1 MSDDGAVQQ
10 TGDQQTLTGEETDA
24 DRPVPSTMLHCD
36 ECDARVL
43 RSRRGEHPHSLE
55 NADDVTTA
63 REKKLKEKV
72 PSDARVETADFVVT
86 FHYEMVEKVTVEAA
100 DKQEAKRRAE
110 RRQTFD
116 GELME
121 TLHTSRRKWSD
132 HTPASLEYLEEYN
145 LLPEDHD
152 VTEDDLAKVMDL
164 D

>member
-1 MSDDGAVQQ
+1 MSGAQQ
-10 TGDQQTLTGEETDA
+10 PLPGLTGATE
-24 DRPVPSTMLHCD
+24 RSIPSTMLYCEECD
-36 ECDARVL
+36 ERVL

-55 NADDVTTA
+55 DADDVTTA
-63 REKKLKEKV
+63 RENQLKEKV
-72 PSDARVETADFVVT
+72 PREARVETAEYNVT
-86 FHYEMVEKVTVEAA
+86 FHYEMVEQVTVEAA

-110 RRQTFD
+110 RKQTYD
-116 GELME
+116 GEIME

-132 HTPASLEYLEEYN
+132 ETPASLDYLEEYN